1 MDLAVEQQHAAIVP
15 LLNASTAAQLACP
28 ELLHVGEVLPGQ
40 QQTLQPL
47 LLPIQQGLT
56 LVHHG
61 SRSAH
66 YLKNFHHMCVAHL
79 QATMPTTLCIHT

>member
-1 MDLAVEQQHAAIVP
+1 MALLAIQGFMCFPVRKVGKTPMDLAVEQQHAAIVP

-28 ELLHVGEVLPGQ
+28 ELLHVGELLPGQ

-56 LVHHG
+56 LVHCG

-66 YLKNFHHMCVAHL
+66 
-79 QATMPTTLCIHT
+79 